1 MKIPKFFISSTIYD
15 FSDLRSSIKYYLE
28 QQGYPVLAS
37 EYNDFPKP
45 LDVHSYEACIEA
57 LKSAD
62 YFILL
67 IGSRVGGWYDE
78 GNTVSITQQE
88 YREAYKLHKEGKIK
102 LMIFVRSS
110 IWDVREDRKAL
121 QALLKTLDLDD
132 EIKKKIVNH
141 ESKFLS
147 DAEFINNFISEVC
160 RVNDA
165 KLSSASGG
173 VRPTGNWIHPFSAF
187 SDIAQAIQAQVL
199 LAPPHEAVM
208 RKLLISDLMAILSRG
223 LCNSGGGGLNTPIST
238 LNEVIGKLNF
248 PEEVLDNGYWDI
260 SGEHWAILGRLGI
273 ECSLILFLPPIALQ
287 RAIELGFFMEF
298 DINTNEYYESPAHV
312 CLCKLVSEMNFF
324 KFHKDNNSLKI
335 TFSRFNQAGMRF
347 SSHDV
352 LFFLGALDR
361 WANILEL
368 AICLLNYLKYDIFK
382 EPILRPAN
390 PVPSMQ
396 KNQESSLIDEPKIEA
411 ILKSYRH

>member
-132 EIKKKIVNH
+132 EIKKKIVHH

-160 RVNDA
+160 RIEDI
-165 KLSSASGG
+165 KLSSTGG
-173 VRPTGNWIHPFSAF
+173 GIRPTGNWVHPFSTF
-187 SDIAQAIQAQVL
+187 SDIAQAIQTQVL

-208 RKLLISDLMAILSRG
+208 RKLLISDLITILSQG
-223 LCNSGGGGLNTPIST
+223 LRNSGAEVSTPIAH
-238 LNEVIGKLNF
+238 LNKVIEKLNF
-248 PEEVLDNGYWDI
+248 PENVLDNAYWDI
-260 SGEHWAILGRLGI
+260 SGEDWTILGCLGI
-273 ECSLILFLPPIALQ
+273 ECSLVSFTPSIALQ

-298 DINTNEYYESPAHV
+298 DINSNEYYESRAHV

-324 KFHKDNNSLKI
+324 KVHKD
-335 TFSRFNQAGMRF
+335 TRA
-347 SSHDV
+347 
-352 LFFLGALDR
+352 
-361 WANILEL
+361 
-368 AICLLNYLKYDIFK
+368 C
-382 EPILRPAN
+382 
-390 PVPSMQ
+390 
-396 KNQESSLIDEPKIEA
+396 
-411 ILKSYRH
+411 